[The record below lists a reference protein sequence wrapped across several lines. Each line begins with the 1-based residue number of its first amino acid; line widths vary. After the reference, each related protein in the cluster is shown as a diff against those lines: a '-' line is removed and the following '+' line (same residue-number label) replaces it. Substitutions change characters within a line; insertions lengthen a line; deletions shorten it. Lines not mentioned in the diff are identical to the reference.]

1 MVEVVNDFTQDL
13 TDVFVT
19 VTVLDVDGDDLEQ
32 ESESVDIDNGD
43 SETISVEVDLST
55 EVVDEDSYEVEIT
68 VEGEDDNGA
77 THKMT
82 LTKTVQ
88 IDREKHKV
96 VIKQASISEEEL
108 SCTRATTVRVELE
121 NQGKNNEDDVVVK
134 VKNAALKLDVK
145 KEKIELDKFSG
156 DDNDYVAVLAVDA
169 GSVAAGSYP
178 LTVEVYMDGSLVDT
192 KTVTLNVKDCGSLTS
207 SNASKGQ
214 QTFVSTDEAKAQS
227 VALQQQL
234 QSKVQ
239 ADAQKVVKGSFREND
254 SYILLLGVLAILV
267 FIALVL
273 ALAVLVI
280 KRKN

>member
-1 MVEVVNDFTQDL
+1 MTQ
-13 TDVFVT
+13 
-19 VTVLDVDGDDLEQ
+19 
-32 ESESVDIDNGD
+32 
-43 SETISVEVDLST
+43 
-55 EVVDEDSYEVEIT
+55 
-68 VEGEDDNGA
+68 
-77 THKMT
+77 
-82 LTKTVQ
+82 TKTFNV
-88 IDREKHKV
+88 DREKHKV
-96 VIKQASISEEEL
+96 VIKDASVSEEEL

-121 NQGKNNEDDVVVK
+121 NQGKNNEDDITVK
-134 VKNAALKLDVK
+134 VKNSALKLDVK
-145 KEKIELDKFSG
+145 KENIELDKFSG

-169 GSVAAGSYP
+169 GNVVAGSYP
-178 LTVEVYMDGSLVDT
+178 LTVEVYMGGSLVDT

-207 SNASKGQ
+207 SNTSKGQ
-214 QTFVSTDEAKAQS
+214 QTYVSSEEAKAQS

-280 KRKN
+280 KRK